1 VKGSATS
8 PPSVTVED
16 YPTWFERDE
25 PWVLSSPAHLAPLRS
40 LEARFAPLEHVGG
53 TRVGIGV
60 ATGNDK
66 VYIVG
71 DDVDIER
78 DRLVPIVMREDL
90 ERGRIRDARR
100 SVINTFGD
108 DGKVIDLRAYPK
120 LAAYLNAHASAL
132 KKRHLA
138 KNNPAN
144 WFRTLDRVY
153 PERVGIAKLLLPD
166 IARSNDV
173 VYERGRFHPHHN
185 LYFITSTEWDLE
197 ALGGLLSSKV
207 ALFFVWS
214 YSVRMRG
221 GYLRFQAQ
229 YLRRIRLPS
238 PNNVGR
244 GLIHALRDAFRKRK
258 FATLDEL
265 ALRAYGLEELPAFPF
280 VDTRT

>member
-1 VKGSATS
+1 VGPQLAGASFGASFARSALCS
-8 PPSVTVED
+8 
-16 YPTWFERDE
+16 
-25 PWVLSSPAHLAPLRS
+25 AG
-40 LEARFAPLEHVGG
+40 ARGG

-60 ATGNDK
+60 ATGNDT

-71 DDVDIER
+71 EDVDIER
-78 DRLVPIVMREDL
+78 DRLVPVVMREDL
-90 ERGRIRDARR
+90 EKGHIREARQF
-100 SVINTFGD
+100 VINTFGEG
-108 DGKVIDLRAYPK
+108 GKVIDLRAYPK
-120 LAAYLNAHASAL
+120 LTAYLNAHVSAL

-138 KNNPAN
+138 KKNTAA
-144 WFRTLDRVY
+144 WFCTLDWVY
-153 PERVGIAKLLLPD
+153 PERVGVEKLLLPD
-166 IARSNDV
+166 IARSNNV

-185 LYFITSTEWDLE
+185 LYFITSTGWDLE

-214 YSVRMRG
+214 YAVKMRG

-238 PNNVGR
+238 PNSVGHR
-244 GLIHALRDAFRKRK
+244 LIRALRDAFRKRD